1 MAQSASSSTIEYKNE
16 KGILCNCNGLA
27 RIEQAWTEDNPGRRF
42 YTCKSRIRKEA
53 CNFFRWY
60 DVEKPHGW
68 QYQALLEAREIMRGQ
83 REEIKYLRDVVKAL
97 SHENGSEFENPSS
110 TVEDLKLSREECDS
124 LRREVMI
131 LNERS
136 RVYRNV
142 LISSTVGFVVV
153 LGVIVSM
160 GK

>member
-1 MAQSASSSTIEYKNE
+1 MAQSASSSSIVYKNE
-16 KGILCNCNGLA
+16 DGILCKCNGLA

-53 CNFFRWY
+53 CGFFRWY

-68 QYQALLEAREIMRGQ
+68 QHLALCEARDTMKGQ
-83 REEIKYLRDVVKAL
+83 KEEIKYLRDVVKAL
-97 SHENGSEFENPSS
+97 SHEKESDHPSS
-110 TVEDLKLSREECDS
+110 TDEDLKLSREECES
-124 LRREVMI
+124 LRREVEI

-142 LISSTVGFVVV
+142 LITSTVGFVVV